1 MKTAAREGSTE
12 LDGIKRDKETEEE
25 DIRLLE
31 REEKKRSSRSMLK
44 MMIRVKRMKAGL
56 IDEKESIASR
66 A

>member
-1 MKTAAREGSTE
+1 MEQE
-12 LDGIKRDKETEEE
+12 YEDE